1 VKVFASHLAEHKAE
15 VSAVA
20 EELEPYGFSVFVA
33 HEAIDVSMQWRD
45 EIDRA
50 LSSCDCM
57 VVFAHDG
64 FHASK
69 WTDQEVGWALGRD
82 VPVVILWYGGE
93 LQGFL
98 ERYQAIPVVPGQTPK
113 SRADKVFAALAADA
127 SLQVKVIDGL
137 ISALGT
143 AQSYVSAGV
152 AAEALDSLGDE
163 LRRSD
168 IVAILRCFEANSQVR
183 GAVLANRPLKRLV
196 ERRAPDL
203 LAAFWPAEAS
213 TAS

>member
-1 VKVFASHLAEHKAE
+1 MRLFASHLAQHKAE

-20 EELEPYGFSVFVA
+20 QELEPYGFSVFIA

-45 EIDRA
+45 EIERA
-50 LSSCDCM
+50 LSTCDCM

-69 WTDQEVGWALGRD
+69 WTDQEIGWALGRGI
-82 VPVVILWYGGE
+82 PVVILWFGGE

-98 ERYQAIPVVPGQTPK
+98 ERYQAIPVGPGQPP
-113 SRADKVFAALAADA
+113 RACADKVFAALAGDA
-127 SLQVKVIDGL
+127 SLRVKVIDGL

-143 AQSYVSAGV
+143 AQNYISAGV

-168 IVAILRCFEANSQVR
+168 IIAILRCFESNGQVR
-183 GAVLANRPLKRLV
+183 GAILANRPLRRLV

-203 LAAFWPAEAS
+203 VPTFWPGDGVS
-213 TAS
+213 